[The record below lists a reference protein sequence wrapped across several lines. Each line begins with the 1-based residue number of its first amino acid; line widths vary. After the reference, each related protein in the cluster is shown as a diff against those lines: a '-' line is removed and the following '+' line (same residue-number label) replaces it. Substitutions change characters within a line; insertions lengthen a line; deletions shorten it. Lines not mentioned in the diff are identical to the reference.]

1 MSLLYPTDFVKNYK
15 KKMVKISVLIIFQGI
30 GLKNV
35 RRDQ

>member
-1 MSLLYPTDFVKNYK
+1 MPLLYPTDFVKNY

-35 RRDQ
+35 RHDQ